1 MQRRPPC
8 RRSARAARGSMP
20 TAAFCLGAG
29 LFAPAA
35 AGARGASIQ
44 ALFMSGD
51 CINYER
57 LRRCRQRVSGH
68 SPERPSET
76 LIGGPCMYRVTLQTR
91 PSESVELRVPNQD
104 LGRVL
109 ALVTRLQL
117 LNPSFEVSYTP
128 L

>member
-1 MQRRPPC
+1 
-8 RRSARAARGSMP
+8 
-20 TAAFCLGAG
+20 
-29 LFAPAA
+29 
-35 AGARGASIQ
+35 
-44 ALFMSGD
+44 
-51 CINYER
+51 
-57 LRRCRQRVSGH
+57 
-68 SPERPSET
+68 
-76 LIGGPCMYRVTLQTR
+76 MYRVTLQTR